1 MYLLI
6 GLTLKSAEVVVLV
19 AFESHTFKQISR
31 SQLESAGKTLNIPIA
46 IRRSLIKGGKIDYLI
61 PLAKGFLQEGI
72 VKIKKEASLAS
83 LSRESVKKAK
93 TF

>member
-1 MYLLI
+1 VIDAYMYLLI

-46 IRRSLIKGGKIDYLI
+46 IRRSLVKGGRSII
-61 PLAKGFLQEGI
+61 
-72 VKIKKEASLAS
+72 
-83 LSRESVKKAK
+83 
-93 TF
+93 